1 MDSHSSNLSN
11 QDPFIGKIIFDKY
24 KILKKLGGGTFGSI
38 YSAEWEN
45 KFYAIKFEDKT
56 KYPES
61 LLENESCIMNYLKSP
76 YLPVIKMFGC
86 NNTHNIL
93 IMELMGKSLEKLF
106 GENNKKFSVRCACNI
121 GYQMMEMMEFIHNK
135 NIIHR
140 DIKPDNFVIGLNNK
154 KKYIFILDFGLSKKY
169 RSTIK
174 KKHYPKIVHKNLVG
188 TARYASINALGGVT
202 QSRRDDLEAI
212 GYVLLY
218 FLRGRLPW
226 QGIPAKNKDERN
238 YKIMMKKKE
247 TSADE
252 LCEGFPEQF
261 SNYINYSRNLEYEQ
275 DPDYN
280 YLKNLFISVLNMYG
294 FQIDC
299 FYDWD
304 TETIIYNRQNI
315 SLIQSSSIRNTN
327 LNIIE
332 NNNITNN
339 IISSKNLNKNQQI
352 QMNNKQNQINYSNH
366 NIQNI
371 NQNQLNNNINEKQIN
386 EVNKRPNNH
395 CECCI
400 II

>member
-1 MDSHSSNLSN
+1 M
-11 QDPFIGKIIFDKY
+11 
-24 KILKKLGGGTFGSI
+24 
-38 YSAEWEN
+38 
-45 KFYAIKFEDKT
+45 
-56 KYPES
+56 
-61 LLENESCIMNYLKSP
+61 
-76 YLPVIKMFGC
+76 
-86 NNTHNIL
+86 
-93 IMELMGKSLEKLF
+93 
-106 GENNKKFSVRCACNI
+106 
-121 GYQMMEMMEFIHNK
+121 
-135 NIIHR
+135 
-140 DIKPDNFVIGLNNK
+140 
-154 KKYIFILDFGLSKKY
+154 
-169 RSTIK
+169 
-174 KKHYPKIVHKNLVG
+174 
-188 TARYASINALGGVT
+188 
-202 QSRRDDLEAI
+202 
-212 GYVLLY
+212 
-218 FLRGRLPW
+218 
-226 QGIPAKNKDERN
+226 PAKNKDERN
-238 YKIMMKKKE
+238 NKKKKKKKE

-304 TETIIYNRQNI
+304 TETIIYKRQNK
-315 SLIQSSSIRNTN
+315 SLIQSSSIRNIN
-327 LNIIE
+327 LNITE

-339 IISSKNLNKNQQI
+339 IISSKNLNQNQQI

-366 NIQNI
+366 NNQNI